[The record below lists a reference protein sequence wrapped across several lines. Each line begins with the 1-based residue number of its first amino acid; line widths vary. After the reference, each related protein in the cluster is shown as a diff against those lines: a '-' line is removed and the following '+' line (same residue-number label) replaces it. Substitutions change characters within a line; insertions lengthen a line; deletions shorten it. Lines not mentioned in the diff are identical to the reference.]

1 MKNNL
6 FLLILQELMDLIA
19 LFLIFFLRLQEKYSE
34 QGTHII
40 FKRQGKTE
48 NSFKVNL
55 DLMSCSFS

>member
-34 QGTHII
+34 QGTHY
-40 FKRQGKTE
+40 F
-48 NSFKVNL
+48 
-55 DLMSCSFS
+55 